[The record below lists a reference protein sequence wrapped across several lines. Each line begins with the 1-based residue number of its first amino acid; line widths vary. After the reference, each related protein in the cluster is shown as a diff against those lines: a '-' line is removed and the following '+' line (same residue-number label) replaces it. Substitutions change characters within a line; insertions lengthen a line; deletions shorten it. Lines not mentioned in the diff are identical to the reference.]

1 MQGTCG
7 NYVSGSSDQKTAF
20 KVTQPNSAQVTPT
33 KIQMRTFEITQYKIS
48 NNSGLKFNQIP
59 KDDTIR

>member
-33 KIQMRTFEITQYKIS
+33 KIQMNTFEITQYKIS